1 MMCKPVVT
9 VFMALLALALLWGP
23 GLAVADQ
30 KDSRLPELYE
40 RLKTADSAREARII
54 EQAIWQ
60 IWMEIDDDDAGFVF
74 RRGLEAM
81 ANDEP
86 DDAMRY
92 FTETIKRAPDFAEG
106 WNKRATVRFVM
117 GDFQGSV
124 EDVEHT
130 LALEPQHFGAL
141 SGLGLI
147 NLALGREAAAL
158 RAFEAA
164 AKVNPF
170 FGGVRDRI
178 KELRDKLGG
187 KPT

>member
-1 MMCKPVVT
+1 MMRKPVVT
-9 VFMALLALALLWGP
+9 VLLALLALVPLWGP
-23 GLAVADQ
+23 GPAVADQ

-40 RLKTADSAREARII
+40 RLKSADSAREARVL
-54 EQAIWQ
+54 EAAIWQ
-60 IWMEIDDDDAGFVF
+60 IWMEIDDDDAGLLF

-86 DDAMRY
+86 DDALRY
-92 FTETIKRAPDFAEG
+92 FTEVTRRAPDFAEG
-106 WNKRATVRFVM
+106 WNKRATIRFVM

-130 LALEPQHFGAL
+130 LALEPHHFGAL

-158 RAFEAA
+158 KAFEAA
-164 AKVNPF
+164 VKVNPY

-178 KELRDKLGG
+178 KELREKLGG